1 MNREMSLKDRIRS
14 SVKVSIAKDDTHM
27 RDLLLDTLYEIKALE
42 SRVRGGNDYHT
53 PECMDA
59 DAPKEKKQWGDR
71 HAC

>member
-1 MNREMSLKDRIRS
+1 MSEGRSLKDRIRS
-14 SVKVSIAKDDTHM
+14 SVKVSIAKDDTAM
-27 RDLLLDTLYEIKALE
+27 RDLLLDALYEIKALE

-59 DAPKEKKQWGDR
+59 NAPKEKKQWGDR

>member
-1 MNREMSLKDRIRS
+1 MSEGRSLKDRIRS
-14 SVKVSIAKDDTHM
+14 SVKVSIAKDDNAM
-27 RDLLLDTLYEIKALE
+27 RDLLLDVLYEIKALE